1 MKKMLWFRY
10 NVSILSIFTVLLL
23 MLTSCTSEKLD
34 NTTKTPVEEN
44 NNYTEVEPSN
54 SHQNSSDY
62 IDKNASNTPLITP
75 SPQNTDFENKDTS
88 DKDTSETDIFPKKR
102 FEEVFFRGAVFE
114 NLDIIEEKAAW
125 CNLNSKENI
134 FKDLDNDGNE
144 ELILLC
150 ETDEAPYTRVLLFTG
165 NEELNLEFVEDLS
178 VYGNVGKIFGFRTVN
193 VYGNGTSQ
201 ILLNVSVGGIGQVA
215 SIVDYKNEKTN
226 KVIRAGV
233 GTSGIGAYVKDVDD
247 DGVEE
252 IIEET
257 NYTDVQNH
265 VYTNTYKWDGK
276 QFKSTGKWT
285 YYYND
290 KGFVHPS
297 DPKLVVQNYIENMV
311 HGVPKEET
319 IKLVASENLLDSN
332 FVSEFNVDLIF
343 YSFDYSIQEKSHSEN
358 QATFEC
364 ENLELSL
371 IKTDGRWIIKDI
383 KKVR

>member
-1 MKKMLWFRY
+1 LKKMLWFRY
-10 NVSILSIFTVLLL
+10 NVSILSIFAVLLL
-23 MLTSCTSEKLD
+23 MLTSCNSEKL
-34 NTTKTPVEEN
+34 NNNIKIPVDEKN
-44 NNYTEVEPSN
+44 NNYAEVEPSK

-62 IDKNASNTPLITP
+62 IDKNASDTPLITP
-75 SPQNTDFENKDTS
+75 SPQNTDFK
-88 DKDTSETDIFPKKR
+88 DKDTSEADIFPEKK

-114 NLDIIEEKAAW
+114 NLDIIGEKAAW

-150 ETDEAPYTRVLLFTG
+150 ETDEAPYTRVLLFAG

-178 VYGNVGKIFGFRTVN
+178 SYGKVGKIFGFRTVN

-201 ILLNVSVGGIGQVA
+201 VLLNVSVGGIGQVA
-215 SIVDYKNEKTN
+215 CIVDYKNEKTSE
-226 KVIRAGV
+226 VIRAGV
-233 GTSGIGAYVKDVDD
+233 GTSGVEAYVKDIDS

-265 VYTNTYKWDGK
+265 VYTTTYKWDGK
-276 QFKSTGKWT
+276 QFKSTGKWS

-311 HGVPKEET
+311 LGVPKEET

-332 FVSEFNVDLIF
+332 FASEFNAELIF
-343 YSFDYSIQEKSHSEN
+343 YSFDYSIQEKSLSEN

-364 ENLELSL
+364 ENIELSL
-371 IKTDGRWIIKDI
+371 LKTDGRWIIKNI
-383 KKVR
+383 KKVH